1 MLNLLLE
8 VVSGEGLVTIGGVKL
23 KKAKLLAALSICG
36 LVLVACSAE
45 DNSKNEASHT
55 ETPESEVVVEEPG
68 LDELDPA
75 ISEELSKMGTDEEV
89 DWEKIHFNK
98 RQFKEYIDSLDE
110 QETNSSETGEG
121 SLTVVSSS
129 MVDDDTIEIIIN
141 NTDTSEMSELTNGF
155 FALMMDTF
163 SRQLYLNSDYS
174 DGSTQPKIIIKDEAN
189 NIISEATDF
198 IEMEETE

>member
-1 MLNLLLE
+1 
-8 VVSGEGLVTIGGVKL
+8 L

-36 LVLVACSAE
+36 LVLGACSAE
-45 DNSKNEASHT
+45 DNSKNDSSST
-55 ETPESEVVVEEPG
+55 ETPASEVVIEEPG

-75 ISEELSKMGTDEEV
+75 ISEEISKMGTDEEV

-110 QETNSSETGEG
+110 QETTSSETGEE

-129 MVDDDTIEIIIN
+129 MVDDNTIEIIIN

-155 FALMMDTF
+155 FALMMDSF

-189 NIISEATDF
+189 NIISEAIDF